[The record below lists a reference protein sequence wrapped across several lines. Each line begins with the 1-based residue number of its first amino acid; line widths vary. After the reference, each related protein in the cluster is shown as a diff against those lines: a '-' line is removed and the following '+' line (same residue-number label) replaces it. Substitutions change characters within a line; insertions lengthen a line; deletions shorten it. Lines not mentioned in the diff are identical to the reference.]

1 MLKKEGKVPVRKMGA
16 EEDIE
21 SEEELIN
28 MFHDDHDY
36 TEDNYKVN
44 RFKHFSF
51 VREKEFQ

>member
-1 MLKKEGKVPVRKMGA
+1 
-16 EEDIE
+16 
-21 SEEELIN
+21 